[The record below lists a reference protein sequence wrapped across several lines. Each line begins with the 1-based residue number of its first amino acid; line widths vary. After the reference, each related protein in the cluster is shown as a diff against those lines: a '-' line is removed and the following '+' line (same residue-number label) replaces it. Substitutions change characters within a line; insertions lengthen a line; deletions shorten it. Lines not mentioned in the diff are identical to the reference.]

1 MTGMYYFKQSKVETI
16 VDKRL
21 FKNID
26 IPLLINVFILTIIGF
41 IAVYAATQSFETA
54 QSIRFVLTQ
63 AVAFVLGL
71 VAILMISS
79 IDYHQFGLYWKIIYA
94 ISILMLIAVLIP
106 GIGKVNKG
114 ARSWIDLGIVEMQPA
129 ELAKIG
135 IIITFAKLLESR
147 EDKLNTL
154 RDLVVPLIH
163 IGIPILLVIVQP
175 DLGNALV
182 FIVIAA
188 GMLFVSGIN
197 MKFVWGSI
205 VALIGSFPILWN
217 FILLPHQKNRL
228 ITFIDPYN
236 DPLGEGYHVIQSMLA
251 VGSGKITGKGLMAED
266 TMTNLNFLP
275 EQWTDFIFSVISEL
289 TGFIGSA
296 IVVIA
301 FIFFLHRLLYLA
313 KVAKDQ
319 FGTLIISGIF
329 FMYLFQ
335 IVENIGMTIGVMP
348 ITGITLPF
356 MSYGG
361 SSMLTNMIAIGLV
374 LNVTMRRRK
383 IKF

>member
-1 MTGMYYFKQSKVETI
+1 M
-16 VDKRL
+16 DKRL

-26 IPLLINVFILTIIGF
+26 VPLLINVFLLVMIGF
-41 IAVYAATQSFETA
+41 IAIYAATQTFDTA
-54 QSIRFVLTQ
+54 QSVKFVVTQ
-63 AVAFVLGL
+63 AVAFALGL
-71 VAILMISS
+71 VAIVVISS
-79 IDYHQFGLYWKIIYA
+79 IDYHEFGLYWKVIYV
-94 ISILMLIAVLIP
+94 ICILMLIAVLIP

-114 ARSWIDLGIVEMQPA
+114 ARGWIDLGVVEMQPA
-129 ELAKIG
+129 EVAKIG
-135 IIITFAKLLESR
+135 IILTFAKLLESR
-147 EDKLNTL
+147 EDKLNSL
-154 RDLVVPLIH
+154 RDLAVPLIH
-163 IGIPILLVIVQP
+163 IGIPILLIMKQP

-182 FIVIAA
+182 FMVIAA
-188 GMLFVSGIN
+188 GMLFVAGLN
-197 MKFVWGSI
+197 MKFIWGSI
-205 VALIGSFPILWN
+205 LGGVLSFPILWN
-217 FILLPHQKNRL
+217 FVLLPHQQNRL

-236 DPLGEGYHVIQSMLA
+236 DPLGDGYHVIQSMLA
-251 VGSGKITGKGLMAED
+251 VGSGQVTGKGLMAED

-301 FIFFLHRLLYLA
+301 FIFFLHRLLYLSR
-313 KVAKDQ
+313 VAKDQ
-319 FGTLIISGIF
+319 FGTLIVSGIF